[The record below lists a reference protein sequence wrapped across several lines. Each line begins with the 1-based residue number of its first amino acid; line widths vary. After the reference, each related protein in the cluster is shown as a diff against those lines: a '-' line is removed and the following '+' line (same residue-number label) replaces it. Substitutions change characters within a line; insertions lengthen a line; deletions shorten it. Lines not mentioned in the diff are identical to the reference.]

1 MDAISEAP
9 IEAALLTERVNP
21 FKKFIEQSKIG
32 FNKEQQQPTEPN
44 GSLRQLPPPPLDE
57 NEAWVQCLDDQS
69 GNLYWYNE
77 VTGEARWAE
86 AKQPEVA
93 TEETFSDGEGKQ
105 VASYNLD
112 DANFGENPGQ
122 LPVVFTTPPLS
133 LGENEAWVQY
143 LDDESGYLYWYNEV
157 TGEARWAET
166 KQPEVAT
173 DQQLTD
179 GEGKQVAS
187 YNLDDANFGENPV
200 QLPTAPWV
208 KCYHDDGN
216 PYYYNQVRKSYASDE
231 CHCLTLTFVRWCRKL
246 EYLNGKFQLEMS
258 TLKAKLQTLSSI
270 RQ

>member
-112 DANFGENPGQ
+112 DANFGENP
-122 LPVVFTTPPLS
+122 
-133 LGENEAWVQY
+133 
-143 LDDESGYLYWYNEV
+143 
-157 TGEARWAET
+157 
-166 KQPEVAT
+166 
-173 DQQLTD
+173 
-179 GEGKQVAS
+179 
-187 YNLDDANFGENPV
+187 V